1 MKAVRIHAFGGPD
14 VIKLEDLPTPE
25 PAANQVLIEVHASS
39 VNPVDYKIRNGG
51 YLAADRLPLTLGRDI
66 AGVVSRCGSQATALR
81 PGDAVYAMLPREQG
95 AFAEFVAVAAD
106 VCARKPRR
114 LDFVQAAAVPLAAL
128 TAWQGLFDQGHLQRG
143 QSALIH
149 GAAGGVGHF
158 AVQFAVACG
167 ATVIATC
174 SREDR
179 DFVRG
184 LGATTVVDYR
194 AGDFRNAAHAVD
206 LVFDLVGGR
215 TQDQSWAVLRQ
226 GGVMVSTLGA
236 PDPKKAACHG
246 VAARGYVAE
255 PNGAQLAEIARLI
268 DAGEVTPH
276 VDEVF
281 PLARS
286 ADAER
291 HLEQDHVR
299 GKLVLQMA

>member
-25 PAANQVLIEVHASS
+25 PAASQVLIEVHASS

-66 AGVVSRCGSQATALR
+66 AGVVSRCGSQIAGLK

-95 AFAEFVAVAAD
+95 AFAEFVAVAAG
-106 VCARKPRR
+106 VCARKPKR
-114 LDFVQAAAVPLAAL
+114 LNFVQAAAVPLAAL
-128 TAWQGLFDQGHLQRG
+128 TAWQGLFNLGELQRG
-143 QSALIH
+143 QSVLIH

-158 AVQFAVACG
+158 AVQFAVARG

-174 SREDR
+174 SRQDR

-184 LGATTVVDYR
+184 LGATTVVDYK
-194 AGDFRNAAHAVD
+194 AGDFRNAARAVD

-236 PDPKKAACHG
+236 PDPTKAACHG
-246 VAARGYVAE
+246 VVARGYVAE

-299 GKLVLQMA
+299 GKLVLRMA